1 MRASHLSTVTTGGA
15 ETPKTIIGYLR
26 DDPRIEKGIAAVAG
40 KYFTPEKFLSLAVN
54 AVKKTPKLAM
64 CDPQSVLGAF
74 MASAALGLEPNTI
87 QQQAFL
93 IPYKRRANING
104 EWVDVFDCQF
114 QVGYRGFIT
123 LAHRS
128 PEIRSI
134 QAEAIHDGDLFEHM
148 IGTEAF
154 LKYQKTLKDRGDLIG
169 AFSYVRLDGRSEE
182 HTSGLQSLMRISSA

>member
-1 MRASHLSTVTTGGA
+1 MSASQLRTVTTGGA

-93 IPYKRRANING
+93 IPYKKSKPRKDANVRNVTG
-104 EWVDVFDCQF
+104 
-114 QVGYRGFIT
+114 
-123 LAHRS
+123 
-128 PEIRSI
+128 PEGKWISDETYECKER
-134 QAEAIHDGDLFEHM
+134 
-148 IGTEAF
+148 
-154 LKYQKTLKDRGDLIG
+154 
-169 AFSYVRLDGRSEE
+169 
-182 HTSGLQSLMRISSA
+182 QSTRMQTTQ